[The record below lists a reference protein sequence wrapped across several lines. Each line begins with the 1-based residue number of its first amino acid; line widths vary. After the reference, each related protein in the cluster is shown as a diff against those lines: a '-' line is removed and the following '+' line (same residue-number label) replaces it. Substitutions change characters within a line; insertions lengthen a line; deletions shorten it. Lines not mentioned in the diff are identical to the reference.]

1 LFLAGREQNF
11 LQPQALPPLQ
21 SRQALPQLRSQW
33 LPVVVAGVAQAHN
46 PALAAVVVVVALQ
59 LNGLRGLL
67 REAL

>member
-1 LFLAGREQNF
+1 
-11 LQPQALPPLQ
+11 
-21 SRQALPQLRSQW
+21 

-46 PALAAVVVVVALQ
+46 PALAAVVVVAALQ